1 MSWPFQGR
9 KTNDHALIKG
19 CGKLDASA
27 SPQLPAPFLRFFT
40 PAHRDSRAVLPAA
53 GHGGQRTPNISQIDT
68 LSALRFAGVPGT
80 TTSRDRVVGASS
92 TSLASGFAKSSLIPL
107 LLLSHKVIRL
117 CGGPIIAPPPAPWH
131 RASPAAQG
139 SASRSQPEESQ
150 DTRGL
155 RRSRVQ
161 RPCPQRRRGKFH
173 IPRFRLCRKLVHFT
187 APPLQIEPAALGF
200 DLGLEHDRVNP
211 TYKG

>member
-107 LLLSHKVIRL
+107 LLLSPQSHSTLRGPHYCPTPCAL
-117 CGGPIIAPPPAPWH
+117 ASCQSGGAGQRIPISAGGITGHTRPTPQPSSAAVST
-131 RASPAAQG
+131 ASSGQVPYPSLPTLPKA
-139 SASRSQPEESQ
+139 RSFHCPSSPNR
-150 DTRGL
+150 TRCAGL
-155 RRSRVQ
+155 RFGLGARQ
-161 RPCPQRRRGKFH
+161 GK
-173 IPRFRLCRKLVHFT
+173 PNV
-187 APPLQIEPAALGF
+187 
-200 DLGLEHDRVNP
+200 
-211 TYKG
+211 